1 MTKRF
6 RGWFLGIALGA
17 WAITTMA
24 SPDISSVAGQRFR
37 YCHNPVW
44 VPFDYNEQ
52 GVPRGIFHDY
62 LSLLAQRMGIELEV
76 HPTDSWTEA
85 LQALQRGECDFLVGA
100 VKTPAREQ
108 TMWFSAPYYNVDYVV
123 VAKQDKPYISS
134 LNSLSGQS
142 ISGPKNS
149 ALLGYIAR
157 DYPAIKIVPMET
169 AEQQIEA
176 VANGQ
181 VYAGIGALDELAID
195 KHVALN
201 NFKII
206 YKLEYPYPIS
216 VAVRKDLPQLHQAF
230 EAAVQSLTQ
239 EDRLQITRR
248 WTPLSITQTV
258 DYTQMLKGLAV
269 ALLVVGV
276 FVVWNRRLQGEVR
289 MRRQA
294 ETKLSER
301 GQQLERITQR
311 LQISL
316 RAGRLGTWEWFSD
329 GRMTWPEDAW
339 LIVLG
344 YETAQLPQDF
354 DGFLGL
360 VHPEDVVKLRK
371 GLEDCITQHCD
382 FFEVEFRLRAQNGTW
397 RWLRSGG
404 IALARSANGEAT
416 HIAGVHFDF
425 TAQRQAQDA
434 KQVFVSMVSHELRTP
449 LNAIIGLGRRLAKT
463 ALEPQQQD
471 YVQKIDKASQLLLR
485 VVNDILDFS
494 QLESGKFTILPVPF
508 VLHEMLARVMDIVRD
523 ATDAKGLQLQLQ
535 VAPGVPQFLIGDS
548 LRLEQV
554 LINLA
559 GNATKFTD
567 QGQVCIDVT
576 IRSLQDSNAELQFS
590 VRDTGIG
597 MKPEEL
603 ERVFE
608 PFTQIAPFLTRRQGG
623 TGLGL
628 PISQQLI
635 DMMGGRLWGS
645 STPGEGSCFS
655 FFVPLQIDTAPKAG
669 SQKPLSMP
677 EQAPPVSL
685 RDRKV
690 LLVEDSI
697 FIQQYVSELLSDA
710 GMQVQIAS
718 NGLEALRLLENQTPD
733 LVLMDIQMELMD
745 GLEASRLIRAMPGRE
760 NLPILAMTAHSLPE
774 MKAEIQASGFTDFL
788 LKPVE
793 PAQLYS
799 ALQRALQAKSMDS
812 AVARM

>member
-1 MTKRF
+1 MNKPF
-6 RGWFLGIALGA
+6 RGWFWGVALGA
-17 WAITTMA
+17 WAFTALASQDIT
-24 SPDISSVAGQRFR
+24 SVAGQRFR

-52 GVPRGIFHDY
+52 GVHRGIFHDY
-62 LSLLAQRMGIELEV
+62 ISLLAQRMGVELEV

-85 LQALQRGECDFLVGA
+85 LQALQRGECDLLVGA
-100 VKTPAREQ
+100 VKTPEREQ
-108 TMWFSAPYYNVDYVV
+108 AMLFTAPYYNVDYVV
-123 VAKQDKPYISS
+123 VAQQDKPYISS

-142 ISGPKNS
+142 ISGPKNA
-149 ALLGYIAR
+149 ALLGFIAR

-176 VANGQ
+176 VATGQ

-195 KHVALN
+195 KHIALN

-216 VAVRKDLPQLHQAF
+216 IAVRKDQPQLHQAF
-230 EAAVQSLTQ
+230 EAAVQSITQ

-248 WTPLSITQTV
+248 WTPLSITQKV
-258 DYTQMLKGLAV
+258 DYTQMLKGFAV
-269 ALLVVGV
+269 ALLVVGL
-276 FVVWNRRLQGEVR
+276 FVVWNRRLQAEVR
-289 MRRQA
+289 RRRQA
-294 ETKLSER
+294 EATLTQRS
-301 GQQLERITQR
+301 QQLEKITQR

-316 RAGRLGTWEWFSD
+316 RAGRLGTWEWFSG
-329 GRMTWPEDAW
+329 GRISWPEDTW
-339 LIVLG
+339 LSVLG
-344 YETAQLPQDF
+344 YEPAQLPQHI

-360 VHPEDVVKLRK
+360 VHPEDVDKVRE
-371 GLEDCITQHCD
+371 GLNDCIMKRSD
-382 FFEVEFRLRAQNGTW
+382 FFEVEFRLRAHNGAW
-397 RWLRSGG
+397 RRLRSGG
-404 IALARSANGEAT
+404 IALARDANGEAT

-434 KQVFVSMVSHELRTP
+434 KQAFVSMVSHELRTP
-449 LNAIIGLGRRLAKT
+449 LNAIIGLGQRLAKT
-463 ALEPQQQD
+463 PLEPQQQG
-471 YVQKIDKASQLLLR
+471 YLQKIDKASRLLLR

-508 VLHEMLARVMDIVRD
+508 VLHEMLGRVMDIVRD

-535 VAPGVPQFLIGDS
+535 VAPEVPQFLIGDG

-559 GNATKFTD
+559 SNAAKFTD
-567 QGQVCIDVT
+567 QGKVSIEVT
-576 IRSLQDSNAELQFS
+576 VRSLQNSDLELQCS

-635 DMMGGRLWGS
+635 EMMGGQLWAS

-655 FFVPLQIDTAPKAG
+655 FFVPLQIATAAEANAQELAPVLE
-669 SQKPLSMP
+669 P
-677 EQAPPVSL
+677 APPVSL

-690 LLVEDSI
+690 LLVEDSA
-697 FIQQYVSELLSDA
+697 FIQQFVTELLCDA
-710 GMQVQIAS
+710 GMQVQTAA
-718 NGLEALRLLENQTPD
+718 NGLEALSLLEKCTPD

-745 GLEASRLIRAMPGRE
+745 GLEASRLIRAMPGLE
-760 NLPILAMTAHSLPE
+760 SLPILAMTAHSMPE
-774 MKAEIQASGFTDFL
+774 MMAEIQGAGFTDFL

-793 PAQLYS
+793 PKQLYS
-799 ALQRALQAKSMDS
+799 ALQRALETKST
-812 AVARM
+812 VQ